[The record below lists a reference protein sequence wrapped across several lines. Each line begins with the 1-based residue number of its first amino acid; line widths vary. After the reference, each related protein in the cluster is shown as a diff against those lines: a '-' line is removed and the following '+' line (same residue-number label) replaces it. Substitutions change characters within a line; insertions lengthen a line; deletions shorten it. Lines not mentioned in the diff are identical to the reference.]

1 MTDTLQAPDQDR
13 KQLRKQLIARR
24 LAIGADQRQAATQ
37 QISHRLSELIAAK
50 APATK
55 TIGVCMPHRGE
66 VDLRGWMA
74 VVDFQGLAALALPV
88 TQGPQEP
95 LRFAK
100 FRIGDALIKD
110 AFGIEIPARQEWV
123 APDVL
128 VIPCVGFS
136 RQRVR
141 LGYGGGYYDRT
152 LAAMRP
158 APLTIGIAF
167 ACQECMLTQAPHDA
181 AMDYIVTELDLIG
194 WPAS

>member
-1 MTDTLQAPDQDR
+1 MTNPLQAPDQDR
-13 KQLRKQLIARR
+13 KQLRTQLITRR
-24 LAIGADQRQAATQ
+24 LAIGAEQRQAATQ
-37 QISHRLSELIAAK
+37 QISHRLSELISAK
-50 APATK
+50 APAAK
-55 TIGVCMPHRGE
+55 TIGVSMPHRGE

-74 VVDFQGLAALALPV
+74 VVDFQGLAALALPL
-88 TQGPQEP
+88 TQGPQEA

-100 FRIGDALIKD
+100 FRIGDALVKD
-110 AFGIEIPARQEWV
+110 AFGIDVPARQQWI

-158 APLTIGIAF
+158 LPLTIGVAF
-167 ACQECMLTQAPHDA
+167 ACQECELTQAPHDIA
-181 AMDYIVTELDLIG
+181 LDCIVTEQDVI
-194 WPAS
+194 S